1 MKTPHVHVPYERV
14 EEYLHFI
21 IENQINPE
29 IYFSSQS
36 LDAVQS
42 SDIISL
48 RDRLDYNP
56 SFTIHA
62 PFMDLSPG
70 AVDSKIR
77 EITIGRFSHVLDIA
91 EILKPKAI
99 VFHSGYEKWKYS
111 LKTDLWLE
119 KSLMTWR
126 PLIKRAADK
135 GLKIAVE
142 NIFEDE
148 PTNLRLLMETTASE
162 NFGVCFD
169 TGHFNLFSS
178 VSLDE
183 WMRQL
188 KTYIIELHLH
198 DNDKTADDHIAV
210 GEGTF
215 DFEGLFSALGDKDI
229 IYTIEGHTPEDVLKS
244 IQRLKEY
251 L

>member
-36 LDAVQS
+36 LDAVHY
-42 SDIISL
+42 SDIIRL

-126 PLIKRAADK
+126 PLIKRAADSRF
-135 GLKIAVE
+135 E
-142 NIFEDE
+142 N
-148 PTNLRLLMETTASE
+148 
-162 NFGVCFD
+162 
-169 TGHFNLFSS
+169 SS
-178 VSLDE
+178 
-183 WMRQL
+183 R
-188 KTYIIELHLH
+188 
-198 DNDKTADDHIAV
+198 
-210 GEGTF
+210 
-215 DFEGLFSALGDKDI
+215 
-229 IYTIEGHTPEDVLKS
+229 
-244 IQRLKEY
+244 EY

>member
-1 MKTPHVHVPYERV
+1 MKTPQVHVPYERV

-36 LDAVQS
+36 LDAVHY
-42 SDIISL
+42 SDIIRL

-91 EILKPKAI
+91 EILKPKMV

-126 PLIKRAADK
+126 PLIKRAADR
-135 GLKIAVE
+135 GFKIAVE

-148 PTNLRLLMETTASE
+148 PTNLRLLMEAAASE

-169 TGHFNLFSS
+169 TGHFNLFSR

-188 KTYIIELHLH
+188 KPYIIELHLH
-198 DNDKTADDHIAV
+198 DNDKTADDHIAI

-215 DFEGLFSALGDKDI
+215 DFESLFVALKDKDI

-244 IQRLKEY
+244 INRLKGY